1 MQLKYCLKQY
11 YRPLTQNT
19 APTLLHFTTMKGKGL
34 KLYALVKATTS
45 TRLCSKK
52 NEREPIAFNM
62 LNPGC
67 NRQREKVRCQDP
79 MGAKHSIETSN
90 PIHCQLRINLTSN
103 LQLIL
108 QLLGDKGTGIT
119 LSQCRNVPAF
129 AQLQCNRS

>member
-67 NRQREKVRCQDP
+67 KSAKRKSKVP
-79 MGAKHSIETSN
+79 GSN
-90 PIHCQLRINLTSN
+90 GC
-103 LQLIL
+103 
-108 QLLGDKGTGIT
+108 K
-119 LSQCRNVPAF
+119 
-129 AQLQCNRS
+129 AQH